1 MRFRCFFIVACV
13 CGILALS
20 ESLVLAQSYPSKPVR
35 IIVPFPPGG
44 STDLTA
50 RVLGAK
56 LGEAFNQ
63 QFIVENR
70 PGASGM
76 IGNDAVAR
84 APADGYLLTMG
95 TIGALSVNQ
104 YLFKKVPYDSLHDFS
119 PISLT
124 GNVENLL
131 VVHPSLPV
139 HNVKEFIAKANTW
152 PGKLI
157 FASSGTGNAPH
168 LAGELFNQMAHVQL
182 VHLPYKGGGPAII
195 DLISGQVSLS
205 FSSMPSSL
213 PFVKQAKLRPIGVGG
228 KKRSVAAPD
237 IPTIDE
243 SGLAGFEVTDWQGLL
258 APAKT
263 PPAVIE
269 RLHTESLRALNET
282 SVKDRLAAAGLQ
294 VVTCTPSQFT
304 DFIRSEINKWGK
316 VIQAAGIKPE

>member
-84 APADGYLLTMG
+84 APADGYLLIMG

-139 HNVKEFIAKANTW
+139 HNVKEFIAKAKTL

>member
-104 YLFKKVPYDSLHDFS
+104 YLFK
-119 PISLT
+119 
-124 GNVENLL
+124 
-131 VVHPSLPV
+131 
-139 HNVKEFIAKANTW
+139 
-152 PGKLI
+152 
-157 FASSGTGNAPH
+157 
-168 LAGELFNQMAHVQL
+168 
-182 VHLPYKGGGPAII
+182 
-195 DLISGQVSLS
+195 
-205 FSSMPSSL
+205 
-213 PFVKQAKLRPIGVGG
+213 
-228 KKRSVAAPD
+228 
-237 IPTIDE
+237 
-243 SGLAGFEVTDWQGLL
+243 
-258 APAKT
+258 
-263 PPAVIE
+263 
-269 RLHTESLRALNET
+269 
-282 SVKDRLAAAGLQ
+282 
-294 VVTCTPSQFT
+294 
-304 DFIRSEINKWGK
+304 
-316 VIQAAGIKPE
+316 

>member
-139 HNVKEFIAKANTW
+139 HNVKEFIAKAKTL

-304 DFIRSEINKWGK
+304 NFIRSEINKWGK

>member
-84 APADGYLLTMG
+84 APADGYLLIMG

-119 PISLT
+119 SISLT

-139 HNVKEFIAKANTW
+139 HNVKEFIAKAKTL

>member
-139 HNVKEFIAKANTW
+139 HNVKEFIAKAKTL

-228 KKRSVAAPD
+228 KISRSH
-237 IPTIDE
+237 
-243 SGLAGFEVTDWQGLL
+243 S
-258 APAKT
+258 
-263 PPAVIE
+263 
-269 RLHTESLRALNET
+269 RATL
-282 SVKDRLAAAGLQ
+282 SHDRLPASMATRVHAWFFSASN
-294 VVTCTPSQFT
+294 VASM
-304 DFIRSEINKWGK
+304 
-316 VIQAAGIKPE
+316 

>member
-139 HNVKEFIAKANTW
+139 HNVKEFIAKAKTL